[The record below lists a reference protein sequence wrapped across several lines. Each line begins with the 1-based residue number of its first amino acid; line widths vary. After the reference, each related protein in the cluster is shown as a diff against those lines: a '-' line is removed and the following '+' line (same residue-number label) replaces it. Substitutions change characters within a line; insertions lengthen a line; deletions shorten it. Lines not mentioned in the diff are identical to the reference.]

1 MRRIEVGRV
10 EVRRHSQWMQAPG
23 FRLSSAGKHRG
34 IYKKFTERGLTTV
47 RKLGYTCTAQ
57 HSTAQHSTAQ
67 VGHILSLSLSVAIF
81 YLYKKRVA
89 LAGCRYNRH
98 IRPMRARF
106 LLPESLCM
114 RTKWY
119 IVPPANAPPHRA
131 PAGRADALT
140 GLSASH

>member
-1 MRRIEVGRV
+1 MDAG
-10 EVRRHSQWMQAPG
+10 PG
-23 FRLSSAGKHRG
+23 FPALIGGKASRNLQKIHR
-34 IYKKFTERGLTTV
+34 KGLDN
-47 RKLGYTCTAQ
+47 RAQ
-57 HSTAQHSTAQ
+57 IGLHLHSTAQ

-98 IRPMRARF
+98 IRPVTARF